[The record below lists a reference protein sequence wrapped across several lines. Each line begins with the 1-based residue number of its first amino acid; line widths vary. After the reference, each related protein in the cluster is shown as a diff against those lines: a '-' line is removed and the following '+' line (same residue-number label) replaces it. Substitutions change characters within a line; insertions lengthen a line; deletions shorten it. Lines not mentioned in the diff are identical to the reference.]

1 MPEPGPSLPPRG
13 RLIPSATENASAAS
27 NPALS
32 GWREV
37 LPSALSRPAEGPAHG
52 RSWGSILRRLT
63 RWGPNS
69 EQFLG
74 RATPRGSVRISP
86 TELRF
91 VANGLVENG
100 SVEDGSVEDGR
111 GPTEAAQVSADAAAA
126 MAAAVRRQLTIPGSV
141 PPGEQLLLILADRQA
156 HQLCDSATA
165 LGIELRPLPA
175 IPFSVGDLRS
185 HPERVHDREITC
197 RKGVS
202 TSKWTTFHGPD
213 RWSAELSSFRES

>member
-1 MPEPGPSLPPRG
+1 MPVYPGAP
-13 RLIPSATENASAAS
+13 ENASAAS

-86 TELRF
+86 TELRI

-100 SVEDGSVEDGR
+100 SVEDGQ

-126 MAAAVRRQLTIPGSV
+126 MGAAVRRQLTIPGSV
-141 PPGEQLLLILADRQA
+141 PPGEQLLLMLADRRA
-156 HQLCDSATA
+156 HQFGDSATG
-165 LGIELRPLPA
+165 LVIERRPVPA
-175 IPFSVGDLRS
+175 IPPRVGDHRPR
-185 HPERVHDREITC
+185 PERVREREITY
-197 RKGVS
+197 RNRSV
-202 TSKWTTFHGPD
+202 
-213 RWSAELSSFRES
+213 AEQVDHISGSRPLVG

>member
-1 MPEPGPSLPPRG
+1 MPVYPGAP
-13 RLIPSATENASAAS
+13 ENASAAS

-86 TELRF
+86 TELRI

-100 SVEDGSVEDGR
+100 SVEDGQ
-111 GPTEAAQVSADAAAA
+111 GPTEAPQVSADAAAA

-185 HPERVHDREITC
+185 HPERGHDREITC

>member
-32 GWREV
+32 GSREV

-52 RSWGSILRRLT
+52 RSWGSTLRRLT
-63 RWGPNS
+63 RWGPNTD
-69 EQFLG
+69 QFPG
-74 RATPRGSVRISP
+74 RATPRGSVRISS
-86 TELRF
+86 TESGF
-91 VANGLVENG
+91 VDHGLVENG
-100 SVEDGSVEDGR
+100 SVEDGQ

-126 MAAAVRRQLTIPGSV
+126 MAAAVRRQLTVPGSV
-141 PPGEQLLLILADRQA
+141 PPGEQLLLILADRRA
-156 HQLCDSATA
+156 HQLCESATA

-175 IPFSVGDLRS
+175 IPFSVRDHRPR
-185 HPERVHDREITC
+185 PERVHDREITC